1 MERTQFTFYRSF
13 ASAIR
18 RIRKDADRARAYDVI
33 CDYAL
38 DGTEPDFSELP
49 DSVAIAFDL
58 IKPVLDTGKRKA
70 ESGKNGATAKQ
81 SASKALANGKQS
93 VSKPQANNK
102 QSVSKAVANS
112 KQSNSNTVARE
123 NAKRGETVSEGEK
136 EKEGEKEGEKE
147 KEGEIEKEK
156 ENECY
161 LSPLPPS
168 LKESVKQWMSYKQ
181 ERREGYKPQGLKSLV
196 TEIGN
201 NATRYG
207 EDAVRDVIRRSMAAN
222 YKGIVFDWLKEQQPR
237 TAQGKPGYQAQGHND
252 ELSPLERAAVDRLM
266 EGEL

>member
-38 DGTEPDFSELP
+38 DGTEPDFSKLP

-93 VSKPQANNK
+93 DSKPQANGK

-112 KQSNSNTVARE
+112 KQSDSNAVARG

-136 EKEGEKEGEKE
+136 EKEGEIEK
-147 KEGEIEKEK
+147 EKEK

-168 LKESVKQWMSYKQ
+168 LKESVKQWVSYKQ

-222 YKGIVFDWLKEQQPR
+222 YKGIVFDWLKEQPPR
-237 TAQGKPGYQAQGHND
+237 TAQGKPGYRAQGHND

-266 EGEL
+266 EGEI